1 MPPPG
6 FSGAYIRRK
15 IQKTAGF
22 WPSNRPL
29 EHRGTSALHG
39 GQVAPIL
46 RENTHLT
53 GSASGR
59 SLCGRQARQFTWTGV
74 GTPMNPPPEGQ
85 AAPLLSVACARRVL
99 NPRLK
104 AKCDKS
110 RRRDPIFEA
119 EEGESDCPTP
129 RTLPGR
135 DLSSSNARPLSAA
148 VTRGYDVSVYVVQ
161 RMMAGLSGEGRMLV
175 VPPAKGEDGC
185 LILPVVAVLPGP
197 RPRKRLILAQ

>member
-53 GSASGR
+53 GSASVR

-99 NPRLK
+99 TLALRPNVTK
-104 AKCDKS
+104 VEGVTQSS
-110 RRRDPIFEA
+110 RQKKV
-119 EEGESDCPTP
+119 
-129 RTLPGR
+129 RTIVPHPAHFQPETSQAPMP
-135 DLSSSNARPLSAA
+135 DHYPPL
-148 VTRGYDVSVYVVQ
+148 
-161 RMMAGLSGEGRMLV
+161 
-175 VPPAKGEDGC
+175 
-185 LILPVVAVLPGP
+185 
-197 RPRKRLILAQ
+197 